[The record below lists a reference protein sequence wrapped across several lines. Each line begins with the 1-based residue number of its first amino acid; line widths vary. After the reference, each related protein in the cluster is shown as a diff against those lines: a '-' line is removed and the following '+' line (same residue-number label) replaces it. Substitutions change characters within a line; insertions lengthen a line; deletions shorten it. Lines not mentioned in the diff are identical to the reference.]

1 MSGGMDT
8 STGRLA
14 EALRASLLD
23 NETLRQ
29 ENDRLRTEPAEPVAI
44 IGMGCRYPGGA
55 ASPEDLW
62 RLVDSGTDAIS
73 EFPGDRGWDLDR
85 LFASAP
91 GVPGTSHCR
100 EGGFLYDA
108 ADFDPGFFGISP
120 REASALDPQQRLML
134 EVSWEAFERAGIP
147 PATVRG
153 SRTGVYA
160 GLMYHDYGAGTSD
173 GSLVSGRVAYTLGL
187 EGPALT
193 VDTAC
198 SSSLVALHLAAGA
211 LRRGEC
217 SLALAGGVTVM
228 ATPDMFV
235 YFSEQRGLAH
245 DGRCKAFAA
254 SADGV
259 GCAEGAGMLL
269 LERLSDA
276 RRNGHQVLAVVRGSA
291 VNQDGASSGLTTPHG
306 PSQQRVI
313 RQALEGAGLG
323 PADIDVVEA
332 HGTGTR
338 LGDPIEAQ
346 ALLATYGRRR
356 PAGRPLLL
364 GSVKSNIG
372 HTQAAAGV
380 AGVIKMVM
388 ALRHGRVPKTLHA
401 DEPSPH
407 VDWAQGGMRLVTGE
421 AQPWPRA
428 DRPRRAGVSS
438 FGISG
443 TNAHVI
449 IEESPVRAGKTMAS
463 PAAARETAPPSGRM
477 PGGVVCWPLSARGP
491 AALQDQAGR
500 LLAHVAQEPE
510 LSAEDIGHS
519 LAVTRSSFEYRAVV
533 LGADRSEL
541 SRGLTALAAGENA
554 PAVVRG
560 TARTRGRT
568 AFLFSGQGAQR
579 AGMGSELL
587 AACPP
592 FAAALAEVCGTL
604 AEHLDPS
611 PAEVMS
617 GTGPAAAL
625 LDGTEYAQAAL
636 FALQVAQF
644 RLLESWG
651 LRPDV
656 VAGHSIGE
664 LAAAHVGGVFTLAD
678 ACALVA
684 ARGRLMG
691 ALPSGGAMIAV
702 AAAEDEVRP
711 LLTGG
716 VGLAAVNGP
725 RSVVLSGEESAVLRI
740 ASHFGRQ
747 GRRTTRLRVSHA
759 FHSPLMEPMLEAFR
773 QAAEAVT
780 YREPELQL
788 VSGVTGR
795 PAAQEVCTPAY
806 WVEHVRKTVRFG
818 PAVEALEAHGVQ
830 RYVEL
835 GPDAVLTPMVQDL
848 VRDLRDARDARP
860 VAVSL
865 ARRNTAEPLALAT
878 ALARLYADG
887 MPGDWES
894 VFGRHG
900 ARRISLPTYP
910 FQRRRYWSDEA
921 AAPAGAP
928 TPPPTGTGPAAA
940 ARLGLDDTGHP
951 LLDAV
956 LRTAPGHD
964 TVLTGGVSL
973 NSHPWLADHQVG
985 DAILLPGTAF
995 VELALRAGQE
1005 SGCPAL
1011 AELTLESP
1019 LELRPDKTVL
1029 LRAVVGTPDASGER
1043 RLSVYSRAEG
1053 AGDGPWTRHAGGTL
1067 TPRRTTA
1074 SPDPGVWPPEG
1085 AEPVDI
1091 TGLYE
1096 GLAGRGHHYGP
1107 SFRGLRAMWTRGTDL
1122 FAEVALPEPAPT
1134 DADRFLLHPAVL
1146 DAALHVAGVTD
1157 QAHEAPVVPFVW
1169 TGVEAHT
1176 AGVGE
1181 LRVRVRPAGPDAI
1194 AMELADVH
1202 GAPVASVAT
1211 LVSRPLPVTSP
1222 GHRTVGDAVRDHL
1235 FRLDWQRHARPAL
1248 APPAAD
1254 RGSCA
1259 VVGADEF
1266 GLTGSGDVTRHA
1278 DFAALAEAVEAGLP
1292 VPEWIVHCCGPRPS
1306 VDPAAPAAVG
1316 PPVHRA
1322 LAAVQAWLKD
1332 DRFAASRL
1340 LLLTRGASAAAP
1352 GDRVSDP
1359 GPAAVQGLLRA
1370 AELETPGRIKLLD
1383 LDPLHEPTLEL
1394 LRRALH
1400 TDEPELALRDGEL
1413 LAPRLATVEPP
1424 CAAGATGVAP
1434 RGNPFNPEGT
1444 TLITGGTG
1452 GLGALIARHLVAD
1465 HGVRH
1470 LLLVGRRGIEAPG
1483 AARLRTE
1490 LAGQGAEVTVA
1501 ACDVGDREELRKVL
1515 GSLSAEHPL
1524 TAVVHAAGVLDD
1536 GVVTAL
1542 TPDRT
1547 DAVLRPKAE
1556 AARYL
1561 HELTRHMDLAA
1572 FVLFSSVAGAMGSAG
1587 QANYSAANAYLDAL
1601 AAHRRDQGLPA
1612 VSLAWG
1618 PWENA
1623 GMAGELTRADRARM
1637 RRTGIL
1643 GLNVTE
1649 GLALFDAALH
1659 ATLGAAPDA
1668 HEALLLPM
1676 KPDLSARGTTAE
1688 RLPTM
1693 LRAPA
1698 PAGNDVGTR
1707 PQGAVP
1713 AVPPW
1718 RAALAAQP
1726 PGEATRLVSTL
1737 LRTELAVIL
1746 GHDGP
1751 HAVETERGFLEL
1763 GFDSLM
1769 AVELR
1774 NRLEEYTGLRLS
1786 ATLIFDYP
1794 TPVALAEHIGAGLA
1808 EAGTAEAGTG
1818 SAPRFETELS
1828 RLETVLATPVP
1839 DDGRRAAIAAR
1850 LRRLTELWETAGR
1863 ADRAPS
1869 AAGLASVTA
1878 DELFDILDEELES
1891 S

>member
-1 MSGGMDT
+1 MDT
-8 STGRLA
+8 ITERLA
-14 EALRASLLD
+14 EALRASLRD

-73 EFPGDRGWDLDR
+73 EFPDDRGWDLER
-85 LFASAP
+85 LASAP

-120 REASALDPQQRLML
+120 REASVLDPQQRLML

-228 ATPDMFV
+228 TTPDMFV
-235 YFSEQRGLAH
+235 YFSEQRGIAH

-388 ALRHGRVPKTLHA
+388 ALRHGRVPETLHA
-401 DEPSPH
+401 REPSPH
-407 VDWAQGGMRLVTGE
+407 VDWAQGGMRLVTGG

-449 IEESPVRAGKTMAS
+449 IEEPPATAG
-463 PAAARETAPPSGRM
+463 ETAPPSGRM

-587 AACPP
+587 AECPP

-625 LDGTEYAQAAL
+625 LDSTEYTQAAL

-664 LAAAHVGGVFTLAD
+664 LAAAHVSGVFTLAD

-691 ALPSGGAMIAV
+691 ALPSGGSMIAV

-759 FHSPLMEPMLEAFR
+759 FHSPLMEPMLEPFR
-773 QAAEAVT
+773 QAAESVT
-780 YREPELQL
+780 YRKPEFHL

-795 PAAQEVCTPAY
+795 PATQEVCTPGY

-818 PAVEALEAHGVQ
+818 PAVEALEAYGVQ

-878 ALARLYADG
+878 ALAHLYADG
-887 MPGDWES
+887 VPGDWES

-910 FQRRRYWSDEA
+910 FQRRRYWSDVA

-928 TPPPTGTGPAAA
+928 TPRPAGTAPAAG
-940 ARLGLDDTGHP
+940 LGLDDTGHP

-964 TVLTGGVSL
+964 TVLTGRVSL

-1019 LELRPDKTVL
+1019 LELRRDTTVL

-1043 RLSVYSRAEG
+1043 RLSVYSRAEA

-1067 TPRRTTA
+1067 APRRTTA

-1107 SFRGLRAMWTRGTDL
+1107 SFRGLRAMWSRGTDV
-1122 FAEVALPEPAPT
+1122 FAEVALPEPTPP
-1134 DADRFLLHPAVL
+1134 DADRFMLHPAVL

-1157 QAHEAPVVPFVW
+1157 QAHEVPVVPFVW

-1176 AGVGE
+1176 AGITE
-1181 LRVRVRPAGPDAI
+1181 LRVRVRPAGADAI
-1194 AMELADVH
+1194 SMELADAH
-1202 GAPVASVAT
+1202 GARVASVAT
-1211 LVSRPLPVTSP
+1211 LVSRPLPVTSL
-1222 GHRTVGDAVRDHL
+1222 GHRPAGDATRDHL
-1235 FRLDWQRHARPAL
+1235 FRLDWQRQARPAL
-1248 APPAAD
+1248 APSAAETA
-1254 RGSCA
+1254 SCA

-1266 GLTGSGDVTRHA
+1266 GLTGSGEVTRHA

-1292 VPEWIVHCCGPRPS
+1292 VPEWTVHCCGPRTS

-1340 LLLTRGASAAAP
+1340 LLLTRGALAAAP

-1383 LDPLHEPTLEL
+1383 LDPLHAPSLEL
-1394 LRRALH
+1394 LGHALR
-1400 TDEPELALRDGEL
+1400 TDEPELALRGGEFL
-1413 LAPRLATVEPP
+1413 VPRLAAVEPTR
-1424 CAAGATGVAP
+1424 AAEPG
-1434 RGNPFNPEGT
+1434 GNPFNPEGT

-1470 LLLVGRRGIEAPG
+1470 LLLAGRRGIEAPA

-1501 ACDVGDREELRKVL
+1501 ACDVGDREELRKLL
-1515 GSLSAEHPL
+1515 GSLPAEHPL

-1556 AARYL
+1556 AARHL
-1561 HELTRHMDLAA
+1561 HELTQHMDLAA

-1587 QANYSAANAYLDAL
+1587 QANYAAANAYLDAL

-1668 HEALLLPM
+1668 PEALLLPM
-1676 KPDLSARGTTAE
+1676 KPDLRARGTTAE
-1688 RLPTM
+1688 RLPAM
-1693 LRAPA
+1693 LRAATPE
-1698 PAGNDVGTR
+1698 GNDAGTR
-1707 PQGAVP
+1707 PQGAAP
-1713 AVPPW
+1713 AVPLW
-1718 RAALAAQP
+1718 RAELAAQP
-1726 PGEATRLVSTL
+1726 PGEAARLVSTL
-1737 LRTELAVIL
+1737 LRTELATIL

-1774 NRLEEYTGLRLS
+1774 NRLEECTGLRLP

-1794 TPVALAEHIGAGLA
+1794 TPVTLAEHIGAGLA
-1808 EAGTAEAGTG
+1808 EAGTAA
-1818 SAPRFETELS
+1818 APRPETELS

-1839 DDGRRAAIAAR
+1839 DDGRRTAIAAR

-1863 ADRAPS
+1863 GDRSPS

-1878 DELFDILDEELES
+1878 DELFDILDEELNS
-1891 S
+1891 G

>member
-1 MSGGMDT
+1 MDT
-8 STGRLA
+8 STERLA

-23 NETLRQ
+23 NEALRQ

-55 ASPEDLW
+55 ESPEDLW

-73 EFPGDRGWDLDR
+73 GFPDDRGWDLSR

-91 GVPGTSHCR
+91 GLPGTSHCR

-120 REASALDPQQRLML
+120 REALELDPQQRLML

-147 PATVRG
+147 PAAVRG

-228 ATPDMFV
+228 ATPDMFI
-235 YFSEQRGLAH
+235 YFSEQRGIAQ

-323 PADIDVVEA
+323 PADVDVIEA

-388 ALRHGRVPKTLHA
+388 ALRHGRVPETLHA
-401 DEPSPH
+401 HEPSPH
-407 VDWAQGGMRLVTGE
+407 VDWSGGEMRLVTKG
-421 AQPWPRA
+421 AQPWPRT
-428 DRPRRAGVSS
+428 DHPRRAGVSS

-449 IEESPVRAGKTMAS
+449 IEESP
-463 PAAARETAPPSGRM
+463 AAAEEAVPSGRT
-477 PGGVVCWPLSARGP
+477 PGGVVFWPLSARGP
-491 AALQDQAGR
+491 AALRDQAGR
-500 LLAHVAQEPE
+500 LLARWEEEPE

-519 LAVTRSSFEYRAVV
+519 LAVTRSSFEHRAVV
-533 LGADRSEL
+533 VGSDRSEL
-541 SRGLTALAAGENA
+541 SRGLTALAGGENA
-554 PAVVRG
+554 PGVVRG
-560 TARTRGRT
+560 TARKRGRT
-568 AFLFSGQGAQR
+568 AFLFCGQGAQR

-587 AACPP
+587 ADCPA
-592 FAAALAEVCGTL
+592 FATALEEVCGTL
-604 AEHLDPS
+604 ARHLDPS

-625 LDGTEYAQAAL
+625 LDSTEYAQAAL
-636 FALQVAQF
+636 FALEVAQF
-644 RLLESWG
+644 RLLESWN

-664 LAAAHVGGVFTLAD
+664 LAAAHVSGVFTLAD

-684 ARGRLMG
+684 ARGRLMR
-691 ALPSGGAMIAV
+691 ALPTGGAMIAV
-702 AAAEDEVRP
+702 AATEDEVRP

-716 VGLAAVNGP
+716 VGVAAVNGP
-725 RSVVLSGEESAVLRI
+725 QSVVLSGEEPAVLQI
-740 ASHFGRQ
+740 ASHFRDQ
-747 GRRTTRLRVSHA
+747 GRRTIRLRVSHA
-759 FHSPLMEPMLEAFR
+759 FHSPLMEPMLEPFR
-773 QAAEAVT
+773 KAAEAVT
-780 YREPELQL
+780 YREPTLQM

-795 PAAQEVCTPAY
+795 LAAAQEVCTPEY
-806 WVEHVRKTVRFG
+806 WVDHVRKTVRFG
-818 PAVEALEAHGVQ
+818 PALEALEAHGVQ

-848 VRDLRDARDARP
+848 VRDIRDPRDPQP
-860 VAVSL
+860 VTVSL
-865 ARRNTAEPLALAT
+865 GRRNTAEPLALAA

-887 MPGDWES
+887 MPGDWETC
-894 VFGRHG
+894 FGRYG

-910 FQRRRYWSDEA
+910 FQRRRYWSDVVS
-921 AAPAGAP
+921 AP
-928 TPPPTGTGPAAA
+928 TDAPVRVSTDTSPAAA
-940 ARLGLDDTGHP
+940 AGHGLDDTGHP

-956 LRTAPGHD
+956 LRTAPGHE
-964 TVLTGGVSL
+964 TVLTGCVSL
-973 NSHPWLADHQVG
+973 GSHPWLADHMIG
-985 DAILLPGTAF
+985 DAVLLPGTAF

-1019 LELRPDKTVL
+1019 LELRPERAVL
-1029 LRAVVGTPDASGER
+1029 LRTVVGAPETSGER
-1043 RLSVYSRAEG
+1043 RLSVYSRAEA
-1053 AGDGPWTRHAGGTL
+1053 AGDGPWTRHASGTL
-1067 TPRRTTA
+1067 TSSRTTA
-1074 SPDPGVWPPEG
+1074 PPDLAVWPPEG
-1085 AEPVDI
+1085 AEPVEI

-1096 GLAGRGHHYGP
+1096 DLAGRGHHYGP
-1107 SFRGLRAMWTRGTDL
+1107 SFRGLRAMWSRGTEI
-1122 FAEVALPEPAPT
+1122 FAEVALPEPARSG
-1134 DADRFLLHPAVL
+1134 ADRFTLHPALL

-1157 QAHEAPVVPFVW
+1157 PADDAPVVPFVW
-1169 TGVEAHT
+1169 SGVESHV
-1176 AGVGE
+1176 AGARE
-1181 LRVRVRPAGPDAI
+1181 LRVRVAPAGPDAI
-1194 AMELADVH
+1194 LLELADAH
-1202 GAPVASVAT
+1202 GAPVASVAA
-1211 LVSRPLPVTSP
+1211 LVSRPLPVASP
-1222 GHRTVGDAVRDHL
+1222 GRRTVDVFARDHL
-1235 FRLDWQRHARPAL
+1235 FRVDWRWHSLSAL
-1248 APPAAD
+1248 PSPAAET
-1254 RGSCA
+1254 GFCT

-1278 DFAALAEAVEAGLP
+1278 DFAALAQAVEAGLP
-1292 VPEWIVHCCGPRPS
+1292 VPEWIVHCCGPQPS
-1306 VDPAAPAAVG
+1306 VDQASAAAIR

-1322 LAAVQAWLKD
+1322 LAAVQAWLED
-1332 DRFAASRL
+1332 GRFAASRF
-1340 LLLTRGASAAAP
+1340 LLLTRGASAA
-1352 GDRVSDP
+1352 GTGTRVRDL

-1383 LDPLHEPTLEL
+1383 LDPSHPPALEP

-1400 TDEPELALRDGEL
+1400 TNEPELALRDGDL
-1413 LAPRLATVEPP
+1413 LVPRLA
-1424 CAAGATGVAP
+1424 AAQRANADGATPGAIA
-1434 RGNPFNPEGT
+1434 FDPEGT

-1452 GLGALIARHLVAD
+1452 GLGALLAGHLVRE

-1470 LLLVGRRGIEAPG
+1470 LVLAGRRGIDAPG
-1483 AARLRTE
+1483 AARLRAE
-1490 LAGQGAEVTVA
+1490 LARQGADVTVA
-1501 ACDVGDREELRKVL
+1501 ACDVGDREELRKLL
-1515 GSLSAEHPL
+1515 GSLPKEHPL

-1536 GVVTAL
+1536 GIVTAL
-1542 TPDRT
+1542 TPART

-1556 AARYL
+1556 AAWHL

-1572 FVLFSSVAGAMGSAG
+1572 FVVFSSLAGAMGSAG

-1601 AAHRRDQGLPA
+1601 ASYRTDQGLPA

-1618 PWENA
+1618 PWQDS

-1649 GLALFDAALH
+1649 GLALFDAAL
-1659 ATLGAAPDA
+1659 DA

-1676 KPDLSARGTTAE
+1676 KPEPGIWGTAVE
-1688 RLPTM
+1688 RLPAM
-1693 LRAPA
+1693 LRGPA
-1698 PAGNDVGTR
+1698 PGGSDAGNPPPEAKLG
-1707 PQGAVP
+1707 VP
-1713 AVPPW
+1713 LW
-1718 RAALAAQP
+1718 RSQLSAEP

-1751 HAVETERGFLEL
+1751 AAVDTERGFLEL
-1763 GFDSLM
+1763 GFDSLT

-1774 NRLEEYTGLRLS
+1774 NRLEEYTGLRLP

-1808 EAGTAEAGTG
+1808 EAGTG
-1818 SAPRFETELS
+1818 SPPRLETELS
-1828 RLETVLATPVP
+1828 RLESVLATPVP
-1839 DDGRRAAIAAR
+1839 DDGRRTAIAAR
-1850 LRRLTELWETAGR
+1850 LRELTEIWEAAGR
-1863 ADRAPS
+1863 SDRSPSTAELAP
-1869 AAGLASVTA
+1869 LTA
-1878 DELFDILDEELES
+1878 DELFDILDDELKS
-1891 S
+1891 G